1 MDAGSTSVERA
12 LPIDA
17 TLLSAVLLR
26 LRRDVADRHARWTL
40 GTRGAMEMDV
50 HFVPASAAPGVLGP
64 VWTTTARL
72 WDPAHLALASATVE
86 LEATGAD
93 RCQLRLVTMEL
104 TPWWH
109 ERARDLAQLMN
120 AALDE
125 LAEELLW
132 HATRR
137 DITVTEG

>member
-1 MDAGSTSVERA
+1 VERA

-26 LRRDVADRHARWTL
+26 LRRDVVDRKARWTL

-50 HFVPASAAPGVLGP
+50 HFVPASAAPGVVGP
-64 VWTTTARL
+64 AWTTTARL
-72 WDPAHLALASATVE
+72 WDPAHLALVTATVE
-86 LEATGAD
+86 LAATSAD
-93 RCQLRLVTMEL
+93 RCELRLVAGEL
-104 TPWWH
+104 TPWWQ
-109 ERARDLAQLMN
+109 ERTREFVQLAN

-137 DITVTEG
+137 DIATTEA

>member
-1 MDAGSTSVERA
+1 MDAGSTSAERA

-26 LRRDVADRHARWTL
+26 LRRDVADRQARWTL
-40 GTRGAMEMDV
+40 GTRGAMELDV
-50 HFVPASAAPGVLGP
+50 HFVPATSAPGVLGP

-72 WDPAHLALASATVE
+72 WDPAHLALATATIELAATSADHC
-86 LEATGAD
+86 A
-93 RCQLRLVTMEL
+93 LRLLTTDL
-104 TPWWH
+104 TPWWQ
-109 ERARDLAQLMN
+109 ERAREFVVLAN

-132 HATRR
+132 HATRAG
-137 DITVTEG
+137 V